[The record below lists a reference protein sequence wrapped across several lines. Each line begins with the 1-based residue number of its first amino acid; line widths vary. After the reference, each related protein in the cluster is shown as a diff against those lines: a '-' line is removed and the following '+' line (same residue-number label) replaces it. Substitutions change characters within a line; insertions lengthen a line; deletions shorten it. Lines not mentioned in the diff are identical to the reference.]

1 MNNLIKSPILN
12 VDSYKASQWM
22 QYPPNTTDV
31 TSYIESRGGMF
42 DKTVFVGL
50 QYIIK
55 EYLMK
60 PITQRQINFA
70 AKVWA
75 LHGEPFNREGW
86 EYILNVH
93 GGRLPIRIRAVE
105 EGAVIPTKN
114 ALVVV
119 ENTDPNCYW
128 LTSYIETLLLRVWYP
143 ITVASQ
149 SLAIREVIYKYM
161 IETGSDLAGFNFM
174 LHDFGSRGVSSLESA
189 GIGDLAHLAVGWMGT
204 DTITGALTALEY
216 YTDYDADADDEDF
229 SALTLE
235 LMFAFSVPASEHS
248 TITSWERVG
257 ELNAYRNMVNKFG
270 KPGAI
275 FSVVSDSYDIDNA
288 TDNLWGK
295 QLRDEVLASG
305 GRLVVRPDSGNPA
318 DIVLRCVQALDRN
331 FGSSVNAAGFKVLN
345 PCVRV
350 LQGDGINLQSV
361 DGILMCLKAFGY
373 AAENVVF
380 GMGGALLQQIDRDT
394 QKFAMKASAAKVDGQ
409 WRDVFKDPKTDAGKK
424 SKKGRIE
431 LFKDV
436 RTGEYVTVRLDEA
449 AHNVYLASCM
459 KTVFENGEMPVEYT
473 FAQVRANVQ
482 AYFDQFV
489 ASLA

>member
-1 MNNLIKSPILN
+1 MNQLIKSTILN
-12 VDSYKASQWM
+12 TDSYKPSQWI
-22 QYPPNTTDV
+22 QYPPSTTYV
-31 TSYIESRGGMF
+31 RSYIESRGGLY

-60 PITQRQINFA
+60 PITKRQIAFA
-70 AKVWA
+70 KKVWA
-75 LHGEPFNREGW
+75 LHGEPFNEEGW
-86 EYILNVH
+86 NYILEQH
-93 GGRLPIRIRAVE
+93 GGRLPIRIRAVK

-114 ALVVV
+114 CLVVV

-128 LTSYIETLLLRVWYP
+128 LTSYIETLLLRLWYP

-149 SLAIREVIYKYM
+149 SYAIREVIYKYM
-161 IETGSDLAGFNFM
+161 AETGSDMGGFNFM

-189 GIGDLAHLAVGWMGT
+189 GIGDLAHLAVGWMGS

-216 YTDYDADADDEDF
+216 YTDYDFDADDEDF
-229 SALTLE
+229 SALTLD

-257 ELNAYRNMVNKFG
+257 ELNAYRNMIEKFG

-275 FSVVSDSYDIDNA
+275 FSVVSDSYNIDHAVNE
-288 TDNLWGK
+288 LWGK
-295 QLRDEVLASG
+295 QLRDEVLACG

-318 DIVLRCVQALDRN
+318 DVVLRCVQGLDRA
-331 FGSSVNAAGFKVLN
+331 FGSTENAAGFKVLN
-345 PCVRV
+345 PSVRV
-350 LQGDGINLQSV
+350 IQGDGINLQSV

-380 GMGGALLQQIDRDT
+380 GMGGALLQHVDRDT
-394 QKFAMKASAAKVDGQ
+394 QKFAMKCSAAKVDDE
-409 WRDVFKDPKTDAGKK
+409 WRDVFKDPITDSGKT

-431 LFKDV
+431 VFINV
-436 RTGEYVTVRLDEA
+436 HTGEIKTMRLEEA
-449 AHNVYLASCM
+449 TEDWFNLM
-459 KTVFENGEMPVEYT
+459 DDVFVNGELVREHT
-473 FAQVRANVQ
+473 FPEVRARVDSFF
-482 AYFDQFV
+482 A
-489 ASLA
+489 ASV

>member
-1 MNNLIKSPILN
+1 MNDLIKSAILN
-12 VDSYKASQWM
+12 TDSYKASQWC
-22 QYPPNTTDV
+22 QYPDNTTCV
-31 TSYIESRGGMF
+31 RSYIESRGGVY

-60 PITQRQINFA
+60 PITKRQIAFA
-70 AKVWA
+70 KKVWA
-75 LHGEPFNREGW
+75 LHGEPFNEEGW
-86 EYILNVH
+86 NHILNEH
-93 GGRLPIRIRAVE
+93 GGRLPLRIRAVK

-119 ENTDPNCYW
+119 ESTDPKCWW
-128 LTSYIETLLLRVWYP
+128 LTSYIETMLLRIWYP

-149 SLAIREVIYKYM
+149 SYAIREVIYKAM
-161 IETGSDLAGFNFM
+161 VETGSDMAGFNFM

-216 YTDYDADADDEDF
+216 YGDYDMDGDDEDF
-229 SALTLE
+229 SALTIDS
-235 LMFAFSVPASEHS
+235 MYAFSVPASEHS

-257 ELNAYRNMVNKFG
+257 ELNAYRNMIDKFG

-288 TDNLWGK
+288 VNNLWGK
-295 QLRDEVLASG
+295 ELKDEVLASG
-305 GRLVVRPDSGNPA
+305 ARLVVRPDSGNPA
-318 DIVLRCVQALDRN
+318 DIVLRCVQGLDRA
-331 FGSSVNAAGFKVLN
+331 FGSTTNASGFKVLN
-345 PCVRV
+345 PAVRV

-380 GMGGALLQQIDRDT
+380 GQGGALLQQIDRDT
-394 QKFAMKASAAKVDGQ
+394 QKFAMKASAAVVDGE
-409 WRDVFKDPKTDAGKK
+409 WRDVFKDPVTDQGKK
-424 SKKGRIE
+424 SKKGRVE
-431 LFKDV
+431 VF
-436 RTGEYVTVRLDEA
+436 RNEFTGEIKTLRLEEA
-449 AHNVYLASCM
+449 TSEWSNLM
-459 KTVFENGEMPVEYT
+459 DDVFVNGELVREQT
-473 FAQVRANVQ
+473 FAEVRAICDS
-482 AYFDQFV
+482 YFRQDKPSF
-489 ASLA
+489 